1 MKKAIALTLAAALS
15 ASLLA
20 GCGGQSGQTSES
32 TQSGSAQ
39 STDAAETGIP
49 AYNELTVGEDYT
61 DLKADLKFISHRTDL
76 IDDGTFDG
84 YVAEFQKLYPNITI
98 SYEGITDYANDMTT
112 RLTSNNWG
120 DICMIPTTIPLPELG
135 DYFYPMCDLS
145 SIQDE
150 YNFADNR
157 AYDGKVYG
165 IPSTGNAQGIVYNKA
180 VFAAAGITELPT
192 TPTEFLDDLQKIKD
206 YDSSII
212 PLYTNYAAGWTMSAW
227 DAYIGGG
234 ATGDA
239 DWMNITMPQTHDPFA
254 KGVPT
259 GDEQSGPYAVYNVLY
274 EAVKRGL
281 TEADPTTTDWEGSKP
296 MMNNGEIATMVL
308 GSWAIVQMQDAGE
321 HADDIGYMPFPIS
334 VDGVQ
339 YASAGADY
347 CYGINANSSDDN
359 KIAAMLYI
367 KWLSESSN
375 FSYDQGGIPVLKS
388 QEYPETLSAFDGI
401 ELVADTAAPTELA
414 DLASNVQRD
423 AELTLNSDQTHVMR
437 IVEAAINGDETLDD
451 IVADWNAAWNDA
463 VDRNAPQE

>member
-1 MKKAIALTLAAALS
+1 MKKAIALTLAAAMS

-20 GCGGQSGQTSES
+20 GCGGSQNGGSQTAEGAES
-32 TQSGSAQ
+32 SL
-39 STDAAETGIP
+39 P
-49 AYNELTVGEDYT
+49 AYNELTVGTDYT
-61 DLKADLKFISHRTDL
+61 DLKADLKFITHRTDL
-76 IDDGTFDG
+76 VDDGTFAG
-84 YVAEFQKLYPNITI
+84 YVAEFQKMYPNITI

-112 RLTSNNWG
+112 RLTSNDWG
-120 DICMIPTTIPLPELG
+120 DICMIPTTIPLPELS
-135 DYFYPMCDLS
+135 DYFYAMCDLS
-145 SIQDE
+145 AIEND

-157 AYDGKVYG
+157 AYNGKVYG

-180 VFAAAGITELPT
+180 VFEAAGITELPT
-192 TPTEFLDDLQKIKD
+192 TPTKFLDALQQIKD

-239 DWMNITMPQTHDPFA
+239 DWMNVTMPQTHDAFA

-259 GDEQSGPYAVYNVLY
+259 GDEESGPYAVYNILY

-281 TEADPTTTDWEGSKP
+281 TESDPTTTDWEGSKP
-296 MMNNGEIATMVL
+296 MMNNGQIATMVL
-308 GSWAIVQMQDAGE
+308 GSWAIIQMQDAGPN
-321 HADDIGYMPFPIS
+321 ADDIGYMPFPIS

-359 KIAAMLYI
+359 KIAALLYI

-375 FSYDQGGIPVLKS
+375 FAYDQGGIPVLKS
-388 QEYPETLSAFDGI
+388 QEYPETLAAFDGI
-401 ELVADTAAPTELA
+401 ELVPDNAAPTELA
-414 DLASNVQRD
+414 DLATNVQRD
-423 AELTLNSDQTHVMR
+423 AELTLNADETHVKR
-437 IVEAAINGDETLDD
+437 VIEAAINGDETLDD

-463 VDRNAPQE
+463 VDRNAPQ

>member
-1 MKKAIALTLAAALS
+1 MKKAIALTLAAAMS

-20 GCGGQSGQTSES
+20 GCGGSQNGGSQTAEGAES
-32 TQSGSAQ
+32 SL
-39 STDAAETGIP
+39 P
-49 AYNELTVGEDYT
+49 AYNELTVGTDYT
-61 DLKADLKFISHRTDL
+61 DLKADLKFITHRTDL
-76 IDDGTFDG
+76 VDDGTFAG
-84 YVAEFQKLYPNITI
+84 YVAEFQKMYPNITI

-112 RLTSNNWG
+112 RLTSNDWG
-120 DICMIPTTIPLPELG
+120 DICMIPTTIPLPELS
-135 DYFYPMCDLS
+135 DYFYAMCDLS
-145 SIQDE
+145 AIE
-150 YNFADNR
+150 NYYNFADNR
-157 AYDGKVYG
+157 AYNGKVYG

-180 VFAAAGITELPT
+180 VFEAAGITELPT
-192 TPTEFLDDLQKIKD
+192 TPTEFLDALQQIKD

-239 DWMNITMPQTHDPFA
+239 DWMNVTMPQTHDAFA

-259 GDEQSGPYAVYNVLY
+259 GDEESGPYAVYNILY

-281 TEADPTTTDWEGSKP
+281 TESDPTTTDWEGSKP
-296 MMNNGEIATMVL
+296 MMNNGQIATMVL
-308 GSWAIVQMQDAGE
+308 GSWAIIQMQDAGPN
-321 HADDIGYMPFPIS
+321 ADDIGYMPFPIS

-375 FSYDQGGIPVLKS
+375 FAYDQGGIPVLKS
-388 QEYPETLSAFDGI
+388 QEYPETLAAFDGI
-401 ELVADTAAPTELA
+401 ELVPDNAAPTELA
-414 DLASNVQRD
+414 DLATNVQRD
-423 AELTLNSDQTHVMR
+423 AELTLNADETHVKR
-437 IVEAAINGDETLDD
+437 VIEAAINGDETLDD

-463 VDRNAPQE
+463 VDRNAPQ

>member
-1 MKKAIALTLAAALS
+1 MKKALALTLAATMS
-15 ASLLA
+15 VSLLA
-20 GCGGQSGQTSES
+20 GCSSGETEDTAES
-32 TQSGSAQ
+32 TL
-39 STDAAETGIP
+39 P
-49 AYNELTVGEDYT
+49 AYNELSVGEDYT
-61 DLKADLKFISHRTDL
+61 DLTADLKIISHRTDL
-76 IDDGTFDG
+76 IEDGTFQG
-84 YVAEFQKLYPNITI
+84 YVDQFNEMYPNITI

-112 RLTSNNWG
+112 RLTSNDWG

-135 DYFYPMCDLS
+135 DYFYPMCDLTA
-145 SIQDE
+145 IQDD

-180 VFAAAGITELPT
+180 VFAAAGITEMPK
-192 TPTEFLDDLQKIKD
+192 TPQEFLDDLQTIKD
-206 YDSSII
+206 SNPDVI

-234 ATGDA
+234 ATGNA
-239 DWMNITMPQTHDPFA
+239 DWMNIDMPQTHDPFA
-254 KGVPT
+254 PGVPT
-259 GDEQSGPYAVYNVLY
+259 GDSESGPYAVYNILY

-296 MMNNGEIATMVL
+296 MMNNGQIATMVL
-308 GSWAIVQMQDAGE
+308 GSWAIIQMQQAGD
-321 HADDIGYMPFPIS
+321 HPDDIGYMPFPIS

-347 CYGINANSSDDN
+347 CYGINKNASDDN
-359 KIAAMLYI
+359 KIASMLYI

-401 ELVADTAAPTELA
+401 ELVADTAAPSELA
-414 DLASNVQRD
+414 DLATNVQRD
-423 AELTLNSDQTHVMR
+423 AELMLNADQTHVMR
-437 IVEAAINGDETLDD
+437 VVEAAINGDETLDD
-451 IVADWNAAWNDA
+451 IVADWNQAWNQA
-463 VDRNAPQE
+463 VDDNAPAGTGEDAQG

>member
-1 MKKAIALTLAAALS
+1 MKKAIALTLAAAMS

-20 GCGGQSGQTSES
+20 GCGGSQNGGSQTAEGAES
-32 TQSGSAQ
+32 SL
-39 STDAAETGIP
+39 P
-49 AYNELTVGEDYT
+49 AYNELTVGTDYT

-76 IDDGTFDG
+76 VDDGTFAG
-84 YVAEFQKLYPNITI
+84 YVAEFQKMYPNINI

-112 RLTSNNWG
+112 RLTSNDWG
-120 DICMIPTTIPLPELG
+120 DICMIPTTIPLPELS
-135 DYFYPMCDLS
+135 DYFYAMCDLS
-145 SIQDE
+145 AIEND

-157 AYDGKVYG
+157 AYNGKVYG

-180 VFAAAGITELPT
+180 VFEAAGITELPK
-192 TPTEFLDDLQKIKD
+192 TPTEFLDALQKIKD

-234 ATGDA
+234 ATADA
-239 DWMNITMPQTHDPFA
+239 DWMNVTMPQTHDAFA

-259 GDEQSGPYAVYNVLY
+259 GDEESGPYAVYNILY

-281 TEADPTTTDWEGSKP
+281 TESDPTTTDWEGSKP
-296 MMNNGEIATMVL
+296 MMNNGQIATMVL
-308 GSWAIVQMQDAGE
+308 GSWAIIQMQDAGPN
-321 HADDIGYMPFPIS
+321 ADDIGYMPFPIS

-375 FSYDQGGIPVLKS
+375 FAYDQGGIPVLKS
-388 QEYPETLSAFDGI
+388 QEYPETLAAFDGI
-401 ELVADTAAPTELA
+401 ELVPDNAAPTELA
-414 DLASNVQRD
+414 DLATNVQRD
-423 AELTLNSDQTHVMR
+423 AELTLNADETHVKR
-437 IVEAAINGDETLDD
+437 VIEAAINGDETLDD

-463 VDRNAPQE
+463 VDRNAPQ

>member
-1 MKKAIALTLAAALS
+1 MKKAIALTLAAAMS

-20 GCGGQSGQTSES
+20 GCGGSQNGGSQTAEGAES
-32 TQSGSAQ
+32 SL
-39 STDAAETGIP
+39 P
-49 AYNELTVGEDYT
+49 AYNELTVGTDYT
-61 DLKADLKFISHRTDL
+61 DLKADLKFITHRTDL
-76 IDDGTFDG
+76 VDDGTFTG
-84 YVAEFQKLYPNITI
+84 YVAEFQKMYPNITI

-112 RLTSNNWG
+112 RLTSNDWG
-120 DICMIPTTIPLPELG
+120 DICMIPTTIPLPELS
-135 DYFYPMCDLS
+135 DYFYAMCDLS
-145 SIQDE
+145 AIEND

-157 AYDGKVYG
+157 AYNGKVYG

-180 VFAAAGITELPT
+180 VFEAAGITELPK
-192 TPTEFLDDLQKIKD
+192 TPTEFLDALQKIKD

-234 ATGDA
+234 ATADA
-239 DWMNITMPQTHDPFA
+239 DWMNVTMPQTHDAFA

-259 GDEQSGPYAVYNVLY
+259 GDEESGPYAVYNILY

-281 TEADPTTTDWEGSKP
+281 TESDPTTTDWEGSKP
-296 MMNNGEIATMVL
+296 MMNNGQIATMVL
-308 GSWAIVQMQDAGE
+308 GSWAIIQMQDAGPN
-321 HADDIGYMPFPIS
+321 ADDIGYMPFPIS

-375 FSYDQGGIPVLKS
+375 FAYDQGGIPVLKS
-388 QEYPETLSAFDGI
+388 QEYPETLAAFDGI
-401 ELVADTAAPTELA
+401 ELVPDNAAPTELA
-414 DLASNVQRD
+414 DLATNVQRD
-423 AELTLNSDQTHVMR
+423 AELTLNADETHVKR
-437 IVEAAINGDETLDD
+437 VIEAAINGDETLDD

-463 VDRNAPQE
+463 VDRNAPQ